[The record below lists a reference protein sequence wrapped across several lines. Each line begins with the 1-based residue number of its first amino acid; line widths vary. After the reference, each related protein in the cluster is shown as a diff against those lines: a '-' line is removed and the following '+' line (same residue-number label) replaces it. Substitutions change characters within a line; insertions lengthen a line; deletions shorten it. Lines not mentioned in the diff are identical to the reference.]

1 MKSKLDVTPGGQMLA
16 WATKRNI
23 LATGLFCLSLA
34 TPGVASAASSGVP
47 TANIA
52 ITCQTSVKA
61 LIAIF
66 GTETQQNFESCMNS
80 EKEAREQIVKNWQNF
95 PAGARQRCVNTTGY
109 MPSYVEWLTCLEM
122 EQQVN
127 ETRKKAAT
135 NPVTTDG
142 RGAGAVV
149 RPGTP
154 ASGRSA
160 RIGSEGNPCP
170 VVQSAPDGS
179 IISLIACP
187 LPMESTVL
195 PLNWRSGDTSDGRP
209 QRRLAY
215 ARARRGR

>member
-1 MKSKLDVTPGGQMLA
+1 MLA
-16 WATKRNI
+16 WTTKRAR

-34 TPGVASAASSGVP
+34 APGVASAASSGVP

-52 ITCQTSVKA
+52 VTCQTSVKA

-80 EKEAREQIVKNWQNF
+80 EKDAREQIVKKWQSF

-135 NPVTTDG
+135 NPVATDG
-142 RGAGAVV
+142 RGASALV

-154 ASGRSA
+154 VNNRAP
-160 RIGSEGNPCP
+160 RIGSEANPCP

-187 LPMESTVL
+187 LPMESAVL
-195 PLNWRSGDTSDGRP
+195 SDSGRSGIAYDARP
-209 QRRLAY
+209 QRSSAY